1 MDLMQLLR
9 ISAILALIA
18 GLDFIVYLIAL
29 KFNSYYRHKIPM
41 SEILKMELEK
51 GLEPINDNSAD
62 SSTQSGTVTPL
73 RCHNQNRLHVIAKAP
88 VKSESAFS
96 LKEFGKKIFD
106 APEPVNNPVPAG
118 ENKGKK
124 AAVSHKFNV
133 DDRVELYGSKGEVA
147 GKIISCNDKNSKS
160 EYRYLVNW
168 GKDGIWWV
176 AEDQIEFAGF
186 KGIEVSA

>member
-1 MDLMQLLR
+1 MDIIQLLR

-51 GLEPINDNSAD
+51 GLEPIRDNNAD
-62 SSTQSGTVTPL
+62 SSGLFVPMAVPVTSL
-73 RCHNQNRLHVIAKAP
+73 RGQDRVIAKAP
-88 VKSESAFS
+88 LKAGNAFS
-96 LKEFGKKIFD
+96 FREFGKKIFD

-118 ENKGKK
+118 ENKGKQ
-124 AAVSHKFNV
+124 AVVPHKFNV

-147 GKIISCNDKNSKS
+147 GKIISRNDKNSKS

-176 AEDQIEFAGF
+176 AEDQIELAGF